1 MGVISVIWSPVRT
14 LREVAEGRRVLA
26 GFLVV
31 AAGAVLGLAISATFI
46 FTGLLQTQ
54 FETFFE
60 ATEGQLPPD
69 LRENFVALTGVSSL
83 VLSVLWPFVI
93 WAVVS
98 LVMQLVTRFFGGE
111 GPLSATFAA
120 VGVAYL
126 PYVLSTLVSAP
137 LQVLQVSLDPT
148 SAAASILGL
157 LSSLISLAFLAW
169 FVVLVVIGAAQARN
183 ISYGESTG
191 SCAISC
197 AGCLGIIIG
206 VVVILGVIIS
216 IVAGAAGSQ

>member
-31 AAGAVLGLAISATFI
+31 AAGAALSLISSAIFI

-60 ATEGQLPPD
+60 ATQGQLPPD

-83 VLSVLWPFVI
+83 IFAVLGPFVI

-111 GPLSATFAA
+111 GPLSAMFAA
-120 VGVAYL
+120 IGVAYL
-126 PYVLSTLVSAP
+126 PYVISTLISAP
-137 LQVLQVSLDPT
+137 LQAIQVTLDPT
-148 SAAASILGL
+148 SVVAQILGL
-157 LSSLISLAFLAW
+157 ASGLLSVVFLVW

-197 AGCLGIIIG
+197 AGCLGLIIG
-206 VVVILGVIIS
+206 VVVVLAV
-216 IVAGAAGSQ
+216 VASLIAGTASPQ